1 MESCSICNLNYKKC
15 FKSDHY
21 KSVKHLEKLN
31 QYYCK
36 KCNLYMPLSEK
47 SSHLNSDEH
56 KNKTEQR
63 RVWCEDCSK
72 YISDTTRHFQS
83 EIHLQ
88 NRQRENMQNFGNGV
102 EIIMN
107 ENTYIK
113 LKINPTSNLE
123 DHINELLSKN
133 YFPRYKY
140 QLSYLAKF
148 SKIVNGEEEVF
159 KRWIKSDL
167 TYNHTQQDTH
177 NTLMQKLDDE
187 QLEGSG
193 FVFQEIEEVILEI
206 YKVNDIQASSYI
218 ELPGKYK
225 DNKSIINIKNNDQ
238 YCFLWCI
245 LAQLYPVENHKD
257 RISKY
262 IIHLNKLNLKG
273 LEFPMKVKD
282 IPKFENL
289 NNLNINVFELTGNV
303 LTPIHVNK
311 NYLQPQIDLLLYQ
324 NHYCLITR
332 LHCLINKDSHMRWV
346 CRRCLTAFSSQ
357 PVLIDHMERCI
368 KQQPTKI
375 TFSWKD
381 QLKFEDYHMKVPV
394 PIRVYADFEC
404 INQPQNIPNVLFKQ
418 IPIAVG
424 YYVISPFGNYY
435 YSYFGIDCTTWF
447 VNRMVTLEKIASKYF
462 KTNLELEMS
471 QEEEVQFQLAEECW
485 LCDNPLDDTK
495 VRDHDH
501 LTGKYRGAAH
511 NICNINCKQRSS
523 SFVPI
528 FFHNFS
534 GYDCHLIFEELL
546 TEAYNQNYNP
556 TIIPKSLENYVSV
569 QVGCLR
575 FLDSYRFLSSS
586 LDKLVKSL
594 DNFPIM
600 KLEGMSD
607 DLFKKKLAYPYEY
620 LNLDNF
626 QEPLNLTKED
636 YWSTLTQS
644 YPSDDDMK
652 RTQELIDKNKIKNG
666 RELTMLYL
674 RMDVFQ
680 LADVFENFVE
690 SSTREYKINPLY
702 SYSLPGYTW
711 KAGLKL
717 TNIKLDFIKDT
728 AKLPSGKELL
738 LLLENNI
745 RGGIS
750 SVMGDRHV
758 QSDENKQ
765 ILYIDTN
772 TLYGW
777 VMSQYLPIGEFEK
790 LNFPEEYELEQIV
803 EDLLQI
809 PDDNENGFFIEC
821 DLEYPAE
828 IKEKTKNFPFCPYQ
842 RKADPNLFSGYM
854 NNINQPNY
862 KPTSKLMCDVTN
874 KSKYMI
880 HYRMFKFYLN
890 QGMKVTKIH
899 TIYKFKQSPWLGKY
913 IDHNTQKRTVA
924 KTNFEKDL
932 YKLMNNAF
940 FGKTMENVRDRT
952 NLEFI
957 DHSQIDQIIKRQSK
971 LSFKGIMDHYSKF
984 SVYKFDKE
992 KTVFDKPI
1000 YLGFTVLEL
1009 SKLLMYEFY
1018 YNKLQPYWKQSI
1030 QLHYM
1035 DTDSFILSFD
1045 TNHQELINFLQQN
1058 KDEFDFSELHPS
1070 DELYDPINKKVIGI
1084 MKIETSPVLV
1094 LDTFTALR
1102 SKSYSFSYNNNNN
1115 IQKAK
1120 QKGIQKAP
1128 KCEHYKNSLFNSETS
1143 SSTNISIRSNLHNL
1157 TVQKQNKLALN
1168 PFDDKRLYINP
1179 IQSLPWDKHTQK
1191 GDCPCIYCLK
1201 LIGLYYKELTINDNN
1216 TKKTDEE
1223 IYFNVW
1229 YWKQA
1234 LTHQQLVKLI
1244 SDRAHV
1250 L

>member
-1 MESCSICNLNYKKC
+1 M
-15 FKSDHY
+15 
-21 KSVKHLEKLN
+21 
-31 QYYCK
+31 
-36 KCNLYMPLSEK
+36 
-47 SSHLNSDEH
+47 
-56 KNKTEQR
+56 
-63 RVWCEDCSK
+63 
-72 YISDTTRHFQS
+72 
-83 EIHLQ
+83 
-88 NRQRENMQNFGNGV
+88 
-102 EIIMN
+102 
-107 ENTYIK
+107 
-113 LKINPTSNLE
+113 
-123 DHINELLSKN
+123 
-133 YFPRYKY
+133 
-140 QLSYLAKF
+140 
-148 SKIVNGEEEVF
+148 
-159 KRWIKSDL
+159 
-167 TYNHTQQDTH
+167 
-177 NTLMQKLDDE
+177 
-187 QLEGSG
+187 
-193 FVFQEIEEVILEI
+193 
-206 YKVNDIQASSYI
+206 
-218 ELPGKYK
+218 
-225 DNKSIINIKNNDQ
+225 
-238 YCFLWCI
+238 
-245 LAQLYPVENHKD
+245 
-257 RISKY
+257 
-262 IIHLNKLNLKG
+262 
-273 LEFPMKVKD
+273 
-282 IPKFENL
+282 
-289 NNLNINVFELTGNV
+289 
-303 LTPIHVNK
+303 
-311 NYLQPQIDLLLYQ
+311 
-324 NHYCLITR
+324 
-332 LHCLINKDSHMRWV
+332 

-357 PVLIDHMERCI
+357 PVLIDHIDRCQ

-375 TFSWKD
+375 ILSWKN
-381 QLKFEDYHMKVPV
+381 QLKFEDYYMKVPV

-404 INQPQNIPNVLFKQ
+404 INQPQNDPNVLFKQ
-418 IPIAVG
+418 FPIAVG

-435 YSYFGIDCTTWF
+435 YSYFGTDCSKWF
-447 VNRMVTLEKIASKYF
+447 VIRMLTLEKIASKYF
-462 KTNLELEMS
+462 KTNLELQITP
-471 QEEEVQFQLAEECW
+471 QEEESFQLAEECW
-485 LCDNPLDDTK
+485 LCENSLGGEK

-501 LTGKYRGAAH
+501 LTGKYGGAAH
-511 NICNINCKQRSS
+511 NICNIKSQQRSS

-546 TEAYNQNYNP
+546 TEATNQIYNP

-575 FLDSYRFLSSS
+575 FLDSYRLLSSS

-607 DLFKKKLAYPYEY
+607 DLFKKKLPYPYEY

-644 YPSDDDMK
+644 YPSDDDIK
-652 RTQELIDKNKIKNG
+652 RTQELIDKNKITNR

-674 RMDVFQ
+674 KMDVPQ

-717 TNIKLDFIKDT
+717 TDIKLDFIKD
-728 AKLPSGKELL
+728 KNLL
-738 LLLENNI
+738 QLLENNI

-758 QSDENKQ
+758 QFDENKQ
-765 ILYIDTN
+765 ILYIDAN
-772 TLYGW
+772 NLYGW
-777 VMSQYLPIGEFEK
+777 AMSHYLPTGEFK
-790 LNFPEEYELEQIV
+790 TLQLPENSSQDQLV

-809 PDDNENGFFIEC
+809 PDDNEYGYFIEC

-828 IKEKTKNFPFCPYQ
+828 IREKTKNFPFCPYQ
-842 RKADPNLFSGYM
+842 TKADPDLFSAYM
-854 NNINQPNY
+854 NNVNQPNY
-862 KPTSKLMCDVTN
+862 KPTPKLMCDVTN

-890 QGMKVTKIH
+890 QGMKVPKIH

-924 KTNFEKDL
+924 NTNFEKDL

-952 NLEFI
+952 NLDFI

-971 LSFKGIMDHYSKF
+971 LSFKGIVDHYSKF

-1000 YLGFTVLEL
+1000 YLGFTVLKL

-1018 YNKLQPYWKQSI
+1018 YYKLQPYWKQSI
-1030 QLHYM
+1030 QLYYM

-1045 TNHQELINFLQQN
+1045 TNHQELINFLQEN
-1058 KDEFDFSELHPS
+1058 KDEFDFSELNIS
-1070 DELYDPINKKVIGI
+1070 NELYNPINKKVIGKL
-1084 MKIETSPVLV
+1084 KIETSPVLV
-1094 LDTFTALR
+1094 IDTFTALR
-1102 SKSYSFSYNNNNN
+1102 SKSYSFSYNNNNNNNN

-1143 SSTNISIRSNLHNL
+1143 SSTNKSIRSNLHNL
-1157 TVQKQNKLALN
+1157 TVEKQNKLALN

-1201 LIGLYYKELTINDNN
+1201 LIGLYYKELSINVNRS
-1216 TKKTDEE
+1216 KKTDEE
-1223 IYFNVW
+1223 IYLNVW

-1244 SDRAHV
+1244 SDRAQV

>member
-1 MESCSICNLNYKKC
+1 M
-15 FKSDHY
+15 D
-21 KSVKHLEKLN
+21 
-31 QYYCK
+31 
-36 KCNLYMPLSEK
+36 
-47 SSHLNSDEH
+47 
-56 KNKTEQR
+56 
-63 RVWCEDCSK
+63 
-72 YISDTTRHFQS
+72 
-83 EIHLQ
+83 
-88 NRQRENMQNFGNGV
+88 
-102 EIIMN
+102 
-107 ENTYIK
+107 
-113 LKINPTSNLE
+113 KI
-123 DHINELLSKN
+123 
-133 YFPRYKY
+133 
-140 QLSYLAKF
+140 
-148 SKIVNGEEEVF
+148 
-159 KRWIKSDL
+159 DL
-167 TYNHTQQDTH
+167 IYNHMQSTFGTQQDTH

-193 FVFQEIEEVILEI
+193 FQFQAIEEVILEI

-218 ELPGKYK
+218 ELPPKYK
-225 DNKSIINIKNNDQ
+225 NSQSIINIKNNDQ

-303 LTPIHVNK
+303 LTPIHINK
-311 NYLQPQIDLLLYQ
+311 NYLQPQIDLLLYE
-324 NHYCLITR
+324 NHYCLITK
-332 LHCLINKDSHMRWV
+332 LHCLINKDSHMKHV

-357 PVLIDHMERCI
+357 PVLIDHIDRCQ

-375 TFSWKD
+375 TFSWKN
-381 QLKFEDYHMKVPV
+381 QLKFEDYYMKVPV
-394 PIRVYADFEC
+394 PMRVYADFEC
-404 INQPQNIPNVLFKQ
+404 INQPQKDPKVLFKQ

-424 YYVISPFGNYY
+424 FYVISPFGNKYN
-435 YSYFGIDCTTWF
+435 SYFGTDCNKWF
-447 VNRMVTLEKIASKYF
+447 VKEMLKLELEANKYF
-462 KTNLELEMS
+462 ETNLELEMS
-471 QEEEVQFQLAEECW
+471 QEEEVQFEQAEECW
-485 LCDNPLDDTK
+485 LCENPLEGEK

-511 NICNINCKQRSS
+511 NICNINCKQRLS
-523 SFVPI
+523 SFIPI
-528 FFHNFS
+528 FFHKFS

-607 DLFKKKLAYPYEY
+607 DLFKKKLAYPYEKF
-620 LNLDNF
+620 NLDNLH
-626 QEPLNLTKED
+626 QQLNLTKED
-636 YWSTLTQS
+636 YWSTLTQF
-644 YPSDDDMK
+644 YPSDDDIK

-674 RMDVFQ
+674 KMDVLQ

-711 KAGLKL
+711 KAVLKL
-717 TNIKLDFIKDT
+717 TNIKLDYIKD
-728 AKLPSGKELL
+728 KELL

-765 ILYIDTN
+765 ILYIDAN
-772 TLYGW
+772 NLYGW
-777 VMSQYLPIGEFEK
+777 AMSQYLPIGEFGK

-803 EDLLQI
+803 EDLRFI
-809 PDDNENGFFIEC
+809 PDDNEYGFFIEC
-821 DLEYPAE
+821 DLLYPAE

-842 RKADPNLFSGYM
+842 TKADPNLFSGYM
-854 NNINQPNY
+854 NSVNQPSY

-971 LSFKGIMDHYSKF
+971 LSFKGIVDLC
-984 SVYKFDKE
+984 
-992 KTVFDKPI
+992 VFDKPI

-1045 TNHQELINFLQQN
+1045 TNHQELINYLQEN
-1058 KDEFDFSELHPS
+1058 KDEFDFSELDKSH
-1070 DELYDPINKKVIGI
+1070 ELYDPINKKV
-1084 MKIETSPVLV
+1084 
-1094 LDTFTALR
+1094 
-1102 SKSYSFSYNNNNN
+1102 
-1115 IQKAK
+1115 
-1120 QKGIQKAP
+1120 
-1128 KCEHYKNSLFNSETS
+1128 
-1143 SSTNISIRSNLHNL
+1143 
-1157 TVQKQNKLALN
+1157 
-1168 PFDDKRLYINP
+1168 
-1179 IQSLPWDKHTQK
+1179 
-1191 GDCPCIYCLK
+1191 
-1201 LIGLYYKELTINDNN
+1201 KE
-1216 TKKTDEE
+1216 K
-1223 IYFNVW
+1223 
-1229 YWKQA
+1229 
-1234 LTHQQLVKLI
+1234 
-1244 SDRAHV
+1244 
-1250 L
+1250 

>member
-1 MESCSICNLNYKKC
+1 M
-15 FKSDHY
+15 
-21 KSVKHLEKLN
+21 
-31 QYYCK
+31 
-36 KCNLYMPLSEK
+36 
-47 SSHLNSDEH
+47 
-56 KNKTEQR
+56 
-63 RVWCEDCSK
+63 
-72 YISDTTRHFQS
+72 
-83 EIHLQ
+83 
-88 NRQRENMQNFGNGV
+88 
-102 EIIMN
+102 
-107 ENTYIK
+107 
-113 LKINPTSNLE
+113 
-123 DHINELLSKN
+123 
-133 YFPRYKY
+133 
-140 QLSYLAKF
+140 SYLAKF

-167 TYNHTQQDTH
+167 TYNNTQQDTH

-193 FVFQEIEEVILEI
+193 FVFQEIEEGFLEV

-262 IIHLNKLNLKG
+262 IIQLNKLNLKG

-289 NNLNINVFELTGNV
+289 NNLNLNVFELTGNV

-332 LHCLINKDSHMRWV
+332 LHCLINKDSHMKHV

-357 PVLIDHMERCI
+357 PVLIDHMERFI
-368 KQQPTKI
+368 KQPPTKI
-375 TFSWKD
+375 SFSYKD
-381 QLKFEDYHMKVPV
+381 HLKFEDHHMKISL
-394 PIRVYADFEC
+394 PIGVYADFEC
-404 INQPQNIPNVLFKQ
+404 INQPQKDPKVLFKQ

-424 YYVISPFGNYY
+424 YYVISPFGRYY
-435 YSYFGIDCTTWF
+435 YSYFGTDCTKWF
-447 VNRMVTLEKIASKYF
+447 VNRMLTLEKIASKYF
-462 KTNLELEMS
+462 KTNLELQITP
-471 QEEEVQFQLAEECW
+471 QEEESFQLAEECW
-485 LCDNPLDDTK
+485 LCEQPFTEGTELRK

-511 NICNINCKQRSS
+511 KICNIQSQQRSS

-534 GYDCHLIFEELL
+534 GYDCHLIFQELL
-546 TEAYNQNYNP
+546 IQAFEMGYEP
-556 TIIPKSLENYVSV
+556 KIIPKSMENYVSI

-594 DNFPIM
+594 DSFPIM
-600 KLEGMSD
+600 DENGFKD
-607 DLFKKKLAYPYEY
+607 NFFKKKLAYPYEY

-626 QEPLNLTKED
+626 QEPLNVTKED
-636 YWSTLTQS
+636 YLSTLTQS
-644 YPSDDDMK
+644 YPSDDDIK
-652 RTQELIDKNKIKNG
+652 RTQELFDKNKIKNG

-674 RMDVFQ
+674 KMDVLQ
-680 LADVFENFVE
+680 LTDVFENFVK

-738 LLLENNI
+738 LLLEKNI

-765 ILYIDTN
+765 ILYIDAN
-772 TLYGW
+772 NLYGW
-777 VMSQYLPIGEFEK
+777 AMSQYLPTGEFEILP
-790 LNFPEEYELEQIV
+790 LNPCNYTDNYNLEQLV

-809 PDDNENGFFIEC
+809 PDDNEFGYFIEC
-821 DLEYPAE
+821 DLEYPVE

-842 RKADPNLFSGYM
+842 TKADPNLFSGYM

-874 KSKYMI
+874 KSKCMI
-880 HYRMFKFYLN
+880 HYWMFKFYLN
-890 QGMKVTKIH
+890 QGMKVTKIQ
-899 TIYKFKQSPWLGKY
+899 TIYMFTQSPWLGKY
-913 IDHNTQKRTVA
+913 IDHYTQKRTVA

-971 LSFKGIMDHYSKF
+971 LSFKGIVDHYSKF
-984 SVYKFDKE
+984 SVYKFEKE

-1045 TNHQELINFLQQN
+1045 TNHQELINFLQEN
-1058 KDEFDFSELHPS
+1058 KDEFDFSELHKS
-1070 DELYDPINKKVIGI
+1070 HELYNPINKKVIGKL
-1084 MKIETSPVLV
+1084 KIETSPVLV

-1102 SKSYSFSYNNNNN
+1102 SKSYSFSYNNNNI

-1120 QKGIQKAP
+1120 RKGIQKAP
-1128 KCEHYKNSLFNSETS
+1128 KCEHYKSSLFNSETS
-1143 SSTNISIRSNLHNL
+1143 SSTNISNKSNLHNL
-1157 TVQKQNKLALN
+1157 LVEKQNKLALN
-1168 PFDDKRLYINP
+1168 PFDNKRLYINP

-1201 LIGLYYKELTINDNN
+1201 LIGLYYKGLSINVDGS
-1216 TKKTDEE
+1216 KKTDEE
-1223 IYFNVW
+1223 IYLNVW

-1234 LTHQQLVKLI
+1234 LIHQQLVKLI